1 MAALSNDYDV
11 QAITKC
17 MGYAFERTPPAT
29 TDDDDTSLCSLHRLL
44 ILQIRGKKILL
55 SHFFRSTIYLFG
67 ESKRDESKVLRNCSA
82 DIFQIVPQE
91 CVLVVIVNEMYLQ
104 LLLNV
109 IDILRAYRF
118 PSQTEK
124 NIYLFLL

>member
-1 MAALSNDYDV
+1 
-11 QAITKC
+11 